1 MGVMLELELEAA
13 DVRGDE
19 AAEDVDDVMSLV
31 NAYGQLVLE
40 ELCGLAVAVAVAEV
54 LLVSILLVRVLP
66 SFAFILLLDASV
78 SSLTFSSI
86 ANNGKKNCTG
96 TA

>member
-1 MGVMLELELEAA
+1 MGVMLELEFEMP

-19 AAEDVDDVMSLV
+19 AADVVDDVMSLV

-40 ELCGLAVAVAVAEV
+40 ELRGLAVAPVLEVLEV
-54 LLVSILLVRVLP
+54 LLVVRVLP
-66 SFAFILLLDASV
+66 SFILLLDASV
-78 SSLTFSSI
+78 SSLTFPSI
-86 ANNGKKNCTG
+86 VNYVQEKLYG